1 MSPTPTPPRPN
12 AAAQRSGGGAPAAG
26 PSIDP
31 MKMFLKYRWLLLAA
45 AVIGGVLGIAAHF
58 VLLRVYPIY
67 QAEVVMECLPP
78 DTDTKNVFNA
88 QIDAEEIERF
98 MGTQVSTIKSAQV
111 LGRVVNDARL
121 LSEAPDWTKSY
132 SSDGVRVDIV
142 NALKDMEG
150 IVSAGMIPNTY
161 LIRVAVSTN
170 YPRDSAGIV
179 GLIRQNYLEQL
190 RTTTNTDVV
199 ARKDALSR
207 AIENANRQLGDLN
220 GRRAR
225 LVRDEGVDSLADGR
239 SQGAEL
245 LRLVNFELVKIQQGL
260 EAIGVQLENDET
272 QLQRSSGIQYDNTL
286 RLAVDSSPEIASI
299 KGQINQLESRLAALR
314 QIGIREGHREYR
326 LMVSEIEGQNQQ
338 LEVVRER
345 LLREAFE
352 SRVDQARLTIQ
363 QLKAQEADLLTQ
375 AEELTEEVTEM
386 TRILGEINDI
396 DRSIQSTIDLM
407 GKYELDMAEITTV
420 FSLAS
425 STRVVVRQIETVP
438 DLPSFPKITLLAPL
452 GVILL
457 TGLVTGVVFVI
468 ELLDQRVKS
477 AADVASIP
485 GVTLLGMVPDA
496 GEDPSRPEHPESVF
510 RDLPG
515 SVLSEHYRQ
524 LRTRVVKALMRGEHK
539 TLLVAG
545 AMPGSGGTSMV
556 SNLGSAL
563 LAAGHSVLVLDANFR
578 RSKLHVAFDA
588 PESPGLSDVLAGDRS
603 FDDVISKKSGQ
614 PDLIAAGSPDKK
626 LVEQLGSAA
635 MDSVLAEARA
645 TYDYVL
651 IDVAPVVVAGDAS
664 SLANRCDASLLVVR
678 AMQGKRGMVARLRN
692 EMGEGKAEFIGVAIN
707 GVRSSAGGY
716 MRKNIR
722 TTAEYTAQPAG
733 PGEAA

>member
-1 MSPTPTPPRPN
+1 MSPSPTPHRPN
-12 AAAQRSGGGAPAAG
+12 PAAARSGGGSPGAG
-26 PSIDP
+26 PSVDP
-31 MKMFLKYRWLLLAA
+31 VKMFLKYRWLLLAA
-45 AVIGGVLGIAAHF
+45 AVLGGGLGVVSHF
-58 VLLRVYPIY
+58 VLLRVYPIF
-67 QAEVVMECLPP
+67 QSEVVMECLPP
-78 DTDTKNVFNA
+78 DTDPSAIYEA

-98 MGTQVSTIKSAQV
+98 MGTQVSTIKSPQV

-121 LSEAPDWTKSY
+121 LAEAPDWTKPY
-132 SSDGVRVDIV
+132 AVRGRFDVV
-142 NALKDMEG
+142 NAMKDLEG

-161 LIRVAVSTN
+161 LIRVSVSTN

-179 GLIRQNYLEQL
+179 RLIKENYTDQL
-190 RTTTNTDVV
+190 RNTTNTDVV
-199 ARKDALSR
+199 ARKDALRR
-207 AIENANRQLGDLN
+207 AIEGANRQLADLN
-220 GRRAR
+220 TRRSR
-225 LVRDEGVDSLADGR
+225 LVREEGVDSLADGR
-239 SQGAEL
+239 SASAEL
-245 LRLVNFELVKIQQGL
+245 LRLVNFELVKIQQGI
-260 EAIGVQLENDET
+260 EAITVQLEKDEK
-272 QLQRSSGIQYDNTL
+272 QLERDAGIQYDNTL
-286 RLAVDSSPEIASI
+286 RLAVESAPEVASI
-299 KGQINQLESRLAALR
+299 KSQINSLESRLAAIKQQGL
-314 QIGIREGHREYR
+314 REGHREYR
-326 LMVSEIEGQNQQ
+326 LLISEIEGQSQQ
-338 LEVVRER
+338 LDIVRER

-352 SRVDQARLTIQ
+352 SRVDQSRLTIQ

-375 AEELTEEVTEM
+375 AEELTEEVTEL

-396 DRSIQSTIDLM
+396 DRTIESTIDLI
-407 GKYELDMAEITTV
+407 GKYELDMADIETAT
-420 FSLAS
+420 SLAS
-425 STRVVVRQIETVP
+425 ASRVVVRQHESVP
-438 DLPSFPKITLLAPL
+438 DLPAFPKITLMVPL

-457 TGLVTGVVFVI
+457 TGLVTGIVLVI

-524 LRTRVVKALMRGEHK
+524 MRTRVVKAMSRGEHR

-578 RSKLHVAFDA
+578 RSRLHRAFDA
-588 PESPGLSDVLAGDRS
+588 PEAPGLADILAGDRVLS
-603 FDDVISKKSGQ
+603 DVVSRKEGQ
-614 PDLIAAGSPDKK
+614 PDLISAGTPDAR
-626 LVEQLGSAA
+626 LVERLGSAE
-635 MDSVLAEARA
+635 MDAALSEARSM
-645 TYDYVL
+645 YDFVL

-692 EMGEGKAEFIGVAIN
+692 ELGEGKAEFIGVAIN
-707 GVRSSAGGY
+707 GVRSAAGGY

-722 TTAEYTAQPAG
+722 TTAEYTAQASG
-733 PGEAA
+733 AGEAA